1 MFGFNSTKH
10 DVLEAKFEMY
20 EELSKSMLEKLD
32 AAVSAIQENSNK
44 ICLVLEKHDNRLMM
58 TEKFDQDQIERMKDI
73 KSEMAAVKASNTL
86 EHQKVME
93 KMDALET
100 RVDGLAK
107 WKWQATAI
115 IGFVIF
121 LTSAVPNLTRF
132 FQSFNTSTSIAPTEV
147 VRKA

>member
-1 MFGFNSTKH
+1 MS
-10 DVLEAKFEMY
+10 
-20 EELSKSMLEKLD
+20 
-32 AAVSAIQENSNK
+32 
-44 ICLVLEKHDNRLMM
+44 
-58 TEKFDQDQIERMKDI
+58 EKFDQDQIERMKSLREEI
-73 KSEMAAVKASNTL
+73 TAVKASNTA
-86 EHQKVME
+86 EHKAVME
-93 KMDALET
+93 KMDALEA
-100 RVDGLAK
+100 RVDSLSK

>member
-1 MFGFNSTKH
+1 MFGFNSKH

-20 EELSKSMLEKLD
+20 ENLSKSMLEKLD

-44 ICLVLEKHDNRLMM
+44 ICLVLEKHDNRLIMS
-58 TEKFDQDQIERMKDI
+58 EKFDQDQIERMKNIRDEI
-73 KSEMAAVKASNTL
+73 SAVKASNTA
-86 EHQKVME
+86 EHKAVIE
-93 KMDALET
+93 KMEALET
-100 RVDGLAK
+100 RVDSLSK

>member
-1 MFGFNSTKH
+1 M
-10 DVLEAKFEMY
+10 
-20 EELSKSMLEKLD
+20 
-32 AAVSAIQENSNK
+32 
-44 ICLVLEKHDNRLMM
+44 LEKHDSRLLMS
-58 TEKFDQDQIERMKDI
+58 EKFDQDQIERMKSLREEI
-73 KSEMAAVKASNTL
+73 AAVKASNTA
-86 EHQKVME
+86 EHKAVME

-100 RVDGLAK
+100 RVDALSK

>member
-1 MFGFNSTKH
+1 MFGKNPK
-10 DVLEAKFEMY
+10 VEILETKFEMF
-20 EELSKSMLEKLD
+20 ENCSKKMMEKLD
-32 AAVSAIQENSNK
+32 IAVNAISDNSNK
-44 ICLVLEKHDNRLMM
+44 IALVLEKHDSRLLMS
-58 TEKFDQDQIERMKDI
+58 EKFDQDQIERMKSLREEI
-73 KSEMAAVKASNTL
+73 AAVKASNTA
-86 EHQKVME
+86 EHKAVME

-100 RVDGLAK
+100 RVDALSK

-132 FQSFNTSTSIAPTEV
+132 FQSFNTSTSIVPTEI

>member
-1 MFGFNSTKH
+1 M
-10 DVLEAKFEMY
+10 M
-20 EELSKSMLEKLD
+20 EKLD
-32 AAVSAIQENSNK
+32 IAVNAISDNSNK
-44 ICLVLEKHDNRLMM
+44 IALVLEKHDSRLLMS
-58 TEKFDQDQIERMKDI
+58 EKFDQDQIERMKSLREEI
-73 KSEMAAVKASNTL
+73 AAVKASNTA
-86 EHQKVME
+86 EHKAVIE

-100 RVDGLAK
+100 RVDALSK

-132 FQSFNTSTSIAPTEV
+132 FQSFNTSTSIAPTEI